1 MQKKIL
7 NRRQA
12 LWYLGL
18 GLAGTGGAFALSR
31 FSGTNGSDALI
42 PNLAPGVLSN
52 ADSALR
58 RDSVTTTPNSQAS
71 SAPVLA
77 KMPELQGIE
86 AWLNSQPL
94 SIASLQGSVVL
105 LQFWTFACIN
115 CQRTLPYLVKWHQQY
130 AARGLTILGVH
141 TPEFAF
147 ERDLSNVKQA
157 LEQYNITYP
166 VAIDNGFTTWKAY
179 KNQYWPHLF
188 LADRQGYLRY
198 DHIGEGAYGE
208 TEAKINQLLG

>member
-1 MQKKIL
+1 MQKKNL

-18 GLAGTGGAFALSR
+18 GLAGTGGAFALNR
-31 FSGTNGSDALI
+31 FSGINNSDVLTPNLTPAVI
-42 PNLAPGVLSN
+42 PNIN
-52 ADSALR
+52 SA
-58 RDSVTTTPNSQAS
+58 TPNPLVN

-86 AWLNSQPL
+86 TWLNSQPL

-130 AARGLTILGVH
+130 AGRGLTILGVH

-157 LEQYNITYP
+157 LEQHKITYP
-166 VAIDNGFTTWKAY
+166 VAIDNGFQTWKAY
-179 KNQYWPHLF
+179 KNEYWPHLF
-188 LADRQGYLRY
+188 LADRQGNLRY
-198 DHIGEGAYGE
+198 DHIGEGAYTE
-208 TEAKINQLLG
+208 TEELINQLLG

>member
-7 NRRQA
+7 DRRRA

-18 GLAGTGGAFALSR
+18 GLVGTGGAFALSR
-31 FSGTNGSDALI
+31 FSGTNGSDTLI
-42 PNLAPGVLSN
+42 PNLAPVIPDVN
-52 ADSALR
+52 
-58 RDSVTTTPNSQAS
+58 SVAPNSQPNA
-71 SAPVLA
+71 AQEAVR
-77 KMPELQGIE
+77 MPELQGIE
-86 AWLNSQPL
+86 AWLNSPPL

-166 VAIDNGFTTWKAY
+166 VAIDNGFQTWKAY
-179 KNQYWPHLF
+179 KNEYWPHLF
-188 LADRQGYLRY
+188 LADRQGNLRY
-198 DHIGEGAYGE
+198 DHIGEGAYTE

>member
-18 GLAGTGGAFALSR
+18 GLAGSGGAFALSR
-31 FSGTNGSDALI
+31 FSGTNSSNVLT
-42 PNLAPGVLSN
+42 PNLASGLTSN
-52 ADSALR
+52 INSAA
-58 RDSVTTTPNSQAS
+58 PNSQAS
-71 SAPVLA
+71 SAPVLV
-77 KMPELQGIE
+77 KMPDLQGIE
-86 AWLNSQPL
+86 TWLNSQPL

-147 ERDLSNVKQA
+147 ERDLNNVKQA
-157 LEQYNITYP
+157 LEQYKITYP
-166 VAIDNGFTTWKAY
+166 VAIDNGFQTWKAY

-188 LADRQGYLRY
+188 LADRQGNLRY
-198 DHIGEGAYGE
+198 DHIGEGAYTE